1 MQIHEFQVKRIFQNF
16 GIPIL
21 KGAVAYTP
29 AEAERC
35 AQNIGG
41 DAWYVKAQV
50 YSTSRAEGRFIEEHT
65 GKGGGI
71 RLTHSPQEVFMQ
83 ASKMLLNHLVTP
95 TTGPQE
101 LEVKKLYIEEAAQV
115 QQAFRFAIRMDFSEQ
130 KIVLEGSALTE
141 QGEIKGATYSVDL
154 HLEKPLP
161 RLWTMSFLMRLGIP
175 KNMMVRA
182 YRILQAL
189 FDVFKKYSA
198 FEVRLDPLALTANN
212 KWVALG
218 GAIEFDPDAIPC
230 YKEIESLR
238 DMDEESST
246 QRYARQNNFRYT
258 KLQGNIGCLINGSGL
273 GMATLD
279 LIHRYN
285 GKPACVLDVGATS
298 TKEGI
303 TYALKEMLSEP
314 DIEGILINIFGASAR
329 CDTIAEALVSA
340 AQEISVGMPIVV
352 RMDGTNAQIG
362 CRILFES
369 GLPFVVK
376 NSMDEAVTC
385 IVQSVQ
391 EIA

>member
-1 MQIHEFQVKRIFQNF
+1 MQIHEFQVKRIFQDF
-16 GIPIL
+16 DIPIL

-29 AEAERC
+29 TEAERC
-35 AQNIGG
+35 AQSIGG
-41 DAWYVKAQV
+41 EAWYVKAQV
-50 YSTSRAEGRFIEEHT
+50 YSSSRAEGHFIEEQA

-71 RLTHSPQEVFMQ
+71 RLATSPQAVLMQ
-83 ASKMLLNHLVTP
+83 AGKMLLNHLVTP
-95 TTGPQE
+95 TTGAQE
-101 LEVKKLYIEEAAQV
+101 LEVKKVYIEEAVQV
-115 QQAFRFAIRMDFSEQ
+115 QQAFQFTIRISFTEQ
-130 KIVLEGSALTE
+130 KIVLLGSALTE
-141 QGEIKGATYSVDL
+141 KGEAKGTTYSVDL

-161 RLWTMSFLMRLGIP
+161 RLWTMSFLMRLGVP
-175 KNMMVRA
+175 KKMLMRA
-182 YRILQAL
+182 FRILQAL
-189 FDVFKKYSA
+189 FAVFKKYSA
-198 FEVRLDPLALTANN
+198 FEVRLEPLAITQNN
-212 KWVALG
+212 KWVAMG
-218 GAIEFDPDAIPC
+218 GTIKFDPDAVPAD
-230 YKEIESLR
+230 KEIENLR

-246 QRYARQNNFRYT
+246 QRHARQNNFRYI

-279 LIHRYN
+279 LIHRYE
-285 GKPACVLDVGATS
+285 GKPACLLDVGATS

-303 TYALKEMLSEP
+303 TYAFKEMLSEP

-376 NSMDEAVTC
+376 NSMDEAVAC
-385 IVQSVQ
+385 IVQSVR